1 MSEETTVIAEFSK
14 PKRKYTE
21 PTKAD
26 YIIRCMSAENTVRAQ
41 DAELRQERGMIKLL
55 NEQLQNALA
64 DAITLRS
71 RVTRLTNC
79 ASVLAV
85 IVIVLAFIL
94 IGGAR

>member
-1 MSEETTVIAEFSK
+1 
-14 PKRKYTE
+14 
-21 PTKAD
+21 
-26 YIIRCMSAENTVRAQ
+26 VRAQ

-64 DAITLRS
+64 DAITLRA
-71 RVTRLTNC
+71 REKRLTNG

>member
-1 MSEETTVIAEFSK
+1 VSDETTVISASK
-14 PKRKYTE
+14 PKRVSSET
-21 PTKAD
+21 TKD
-26 YIIRCMSAENTVRAQ
+26 GWIIRCMSAENTVRAQ

-64 DAITLRS
+64 DAITLRA
-71 RVTRLTNC
+71 REKRLTNG